1 MPGKTRCFLPS
12 ISLLTSLI
20 FLQRKRCNLSE
31 RTLSCDDSTKEEL
44 LEVKKDFKTFVF
56 DVGITASAMN
66 GNLLCSRQ
74 KYQSQMLPTAWFC
87 PLFFHLGGKWQQR
100 VESLARGVL
109 RKRENSPPRKMTHR
123 GKKSRST
130 LTCNYAPPERQDWN
144 VQNSK
149 QYWTSAW

>member
-31 RTLSCDDSTKEEL
+31 RTLSCDDLTKEEL

-100 VESLARGVL
+100 VETLARGVL

-130 LTCNYAPPERQDWN
+130 LTCNYAPPERQD
-144 VQNSK
+144 
-149 QYWTSAW
+149 

>member
-1 MPGKTRCFLPS
+1 MFFA
-12 ISLLTSLI
+12 IHFFLLTSLI

-31 RTLSCDDSTKEEL
+31 RTLSCDDLTKEEL

-87 PLFFHLGGKWQQR
+87 PLFFIWVASGNSAPR
-100 VESLARGVL
+100 VL
-109 RKRENSPPRKMTHR
+109 RKRENSPPRKMTHL
-123 GKKSRST
+123 GKKIEEYID
-130 LTCNYAPPERQDWN
+130 L
-144 VQNSK
+144 
-149 QYWTSAW
+149 